1 MNENK
6 KDKTLTEIALAF
18 YRKQNEEMN
27 NFIDDEVLKEIVE
40 EQIKP
45 IIREWL
51 EQKMEEAENR
61 YVTSKAYVYKQLIEE
76 LKCKE
81 WMSLSEKYQTL
92 KEKLENVSYQHGFSK
107 CGNTDVMTC
116 SDTKTSRRTDK
127 DIVKVEDAL
136 KIFKE
141 WLEEK
146 RQDFLREAVFGLGGI
161 EIGLEILDELIK
173 ECCFNRKR
181 K

>member
-27 NFIDDEVLKEIVE
+27 NFIDDEALKEIVE
-40 EQIKP
+40 EQVNP

-61 YVTSKAYVYKQLIEE
+61 YVTSKAHVYKQLIEE

-81 WMSLSEKYQTL
+81 
-92 KEKLENVSYQHGFSK
+92 
-107 CGNTDVMTC
+107 
-116 SDTKTSRRTDK
+116 
-127 DIVKVEDAL
+127 
-136 KIFKE
+136 
-141 WLEEK
+141 
-146 RQDFLREAVFGLGGI
+146 
-161 EIGLEILDELIK
+161 
-173 ECCFNRKR
+173 
-181 K
+181 

>member
-27 NFIDDEVLKEIVE
+27 IFIDDEILKEIVE

-76 LKCKE
+76 LKCK
-81 WMSLSEKYQTL
+81 
-92 KEKLENVSYQHGFSK
+92 G
-107 CGNTDVMTC
+107 
-116 SDTKTSRRTDK
+116 
-127 DIVKVEDAL
+127 
-136 KIFKE
+136 
-141 WLEEK
+141 
-146 RQDFLREAVFGLGGI
+146 
-161 EIGLEILDELIK
+161 
-173 ECCFNRKR
+173 
-181 K
+181 

>member
-1 MNENK
+1 
-6 KDKTLTEIALAF
+6 
-18 YRKQNEEMN
+18 
-27 NFIDDEVLKEIVE
+27 
-40 EQIKP
+40 
-45 IIREWL
+45 
-51 EQKMEEAENR
+51 
-61 YVTSKAYVYKQLIEE
+61 
-76 LKCKE
+76 
-81 WMSLSEKYQTL
+81 MSLSEKYQTL

-141 WLEEK
+141 WLEQK

-173 ECCFNRKR
+173 ECRFNRKR